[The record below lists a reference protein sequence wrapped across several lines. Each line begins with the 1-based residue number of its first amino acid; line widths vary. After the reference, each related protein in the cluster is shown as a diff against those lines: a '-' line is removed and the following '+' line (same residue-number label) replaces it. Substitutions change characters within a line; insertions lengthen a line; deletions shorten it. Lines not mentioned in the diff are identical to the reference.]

1 MDNFMFQKLMTSKEK
16 EEETMTEDSKEE
28 VLNMKETTTS
38 FSKEDIA
45 KEEKEVDQ
53 ERYTARKTL
62 NH

>member
-16 EEETMTEDSKEE
+16 KEETMTEDSKEE

-53 ERYTARKTL
+53 ERYTARKNT
-62 NH
+62 